1 VVTKTQRQ
9 RAKADPRDDKSAN
22 LKRTSHGSGNNNNQK
37 TRVVGDRSLQQRL
50 RSALDTVIPNTGN
63 VRVALPVVGEVKLP
77 PPRDLAFFT
86 AVGVLTAV
94 GALEWPVAAIVAAGH
109 ALATSARSKTAQEAG
124 EGMEAA

>member
-1 VVTKTQRQ
+1 MVTKTQRQ
-9 RAKADPRDDKSAN
+9 RAKADTRDDESAN
-22 LKRTSHGSGNNNNQK
+22 LKRTSHGSGNNKQT
-37 TRVVGDRSLQQRL
+37 TRVGGDRSLQQRL

-94 GALEWPVAAIVAAGH
+94 GALEWPVAAIVVAGH

-124 EGMEAA
+124 EVLEEA